1 MTITVYRL
9 QCDPRKVDKS
19 GTGDLYTPTL
29 SSWSGNVATG
39 TLRDRC
45 SITDPVF
52 MLELDDTD
60 VGAFNYL
67 YVDEFAR
74 YYFVKETVVERSGLV
89 SVYCHVDVLYSF
101 KSGITALDAYI
112 ERNETG
118 GDAFL
123 PDAKRPLSQDV
134 DYTVLTPS
142 NGTGSFNPVDNLA
155 TKRTFVGI
163 MANFPGIPGSYVY
176 TNTDVNRIYPGLAH
190 VGNDTGTIG
199 YTFTHNELD
208 AFFQEFYGVNWTGIL
223 SGLVGNATDAITD
236 IIAYP
241 FKMDDSYL
249 YGSTPSQAVQIC
261 NHSMNATAYKLIA
274 NPYKLFSF
282 GSFKYTTGSF
292 VTREPYA
299 RATIYLP
306 YVGEVSI
313 PMKNL
318 NNGVTVKY
326 QVSLLTGDC
335 VCSITDDVTG
345 VYVHTATAHIGIHVP
360 ITKTNNVEKARNGLL
375 LGMQALTSIANVGSN
390 PGGGL
395 SALGNS
401 LVKMGLNT
409 EKATSSKPADETARM
424 LRYDPYVL
432 IETTKDLTP
441 VYYGKFIGYP
451 MQEVHTLSS
460 LSGFTIVGE
469 IFGHMAFAMEDE
481 HNEIMRLLKTGVI
494 L

>member
-118 GDAFL
+118 GDSFL

-134 DYTVLTPS
+134 DYTVITPS
-142 NGTGSFNPVDNLA
+142 SGTGQFSPVDNLA
-155 TKRTFVGI
+155 SKRTFVGI
-163 MANFPGIPGSYVY
+163 MANFPGVPGSYSY
-176 TNTDVNRIYPGLAH
+176 TNDDPNRIYPGVAH
-190 VGNDTGTIG
+190 VGNDTGTIA

-208 AFFQEFYGVNWTGIL
+208 AFFQEFYNANWGGIIN
-223 SGLVGNATDAITD
+223 SLVGNATDAITD
-236 IIAYP
+236 IISYP
-241 FKMDDSYL
+241 FQMTDAYM
-249 YGSTPSQAVQIC
+249 YGSTPSQAIKIC
-261 NHSMNATAYKLIA
+261 NHTMTATAYKLIA
-274 NPYKLFSF
+274 NPYKWFSF
-282 GSFKYTTGSF
+282 GSFKLVTGSF
-292 VTREPYA
+292 VEREPYA
-299 RATIYLP
+299 RATMYLP
-306 YVGEVSI
+306 YVGEISI
-313 PMKNL
+313 PMANL

-326 QVSLLTGDC
+326 QVSITTGEC
-335 VCSITDDVTG
+335 VVSVTDDVTG
-345 VYVHTATAHIGIHVP
+345 VYVHTAKAQIGIHIP
-360 ITKTNNVEKARNGLL
+360 ITKTNNVEQARNALM
-375 LGMQALTSIANVGSN
+375 LGMSSLSSISANPAQS
-390 PGGGL
+390 L
-395 SALGNS
+395 SAVGNN

-409 EKATSSKPADETARM
+409 TRATSPRPASEISRM

-432 IETTKDLTP
+432 VEQTVDLTP

-469 IFGHMAFAMEDE
+469 VFGHMSFAQEDE
-481 HNEIMRLLKTGVI
+481 QDEIFRLLKSGVI